1 MAFVL
6 VAAACGVIAAPA
18 VAATNVVNEVQIQAQ
33 IFRKDPDAKALKD
46 VHPKTHRQVKALIPR
61 YRRLETRFRTAATAV
76 SHSTTRTPAQR
87 LAKHQ
92 WVVGARTFANGLHQ
106 LDAGLGQILHH
117 KRQQA
122 RRTILSADR
131 ALQHGDRQ
139 IAAANQALGL
149 R

>member
-1 MAFVL
+1 V
-6 VAAACGVIAAPA
+6 
-18 VAATNVVNEVQIQAQ
+18 TEVQIQAR

-46 VHPKTHRQVKALIPR
+46 VHPKTHREVRALIPR
-61 YRRLETRFRTAATAV
+61 YRRLEARFRTAATAV
-76 SHSTTRTPAQR
+76 SRATTSTPTQR
-87 LAKHQ
+87 LGRRQ
-92 WVVGARTFANGLHQ
+92 WVRGARTFANGLLR

-131 ALQHGDRQ
+131 ALQNGDHQ